1 MLISSEL
8 RGDRL
13 LHAGCCVLMYPKCLY
28 IFLDGDRQEGNPWEG
43 WEDAQEAQRS
53 LAWHSYQHGARL
65 MRGKLQEA
73 RALGACCPGLRG
85 SEVVCRHGMG
95 TEEAASS
102 AARS

>member
-1 MLISSEL
+1 MGTGKKGTLG
-8 RGDRL
+8 RG
-13 LHAGCCVLMYPKCLY
+13 G
-28 IFLDGDRQEGNPWEG
+28 
-43 WEDAQEAQRS
+43 EDAQEAQLS